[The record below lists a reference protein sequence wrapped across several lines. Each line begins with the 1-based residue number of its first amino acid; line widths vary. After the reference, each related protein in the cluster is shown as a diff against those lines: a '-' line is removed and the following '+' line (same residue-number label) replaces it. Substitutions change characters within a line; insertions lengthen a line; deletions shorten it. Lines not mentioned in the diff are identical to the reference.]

1 MSNGA
6 STTTT
11 RPTAIAPNT
20 DTAANTDTATGNPG
34 PSVHDAKAA
43 NTPAGETTGTTA
55 NIPPYSTIEGVI
67 IFPSLPHVNFLS
79 LLCKACGKGVP
90 EFFVN
95 LKRQYASAL
104 EEVPWD
110 DVVHLLTLKT
120 RIMLS
125 PVIAFSVVAFPVLL
139 SLLLL
144 LCNCLPVVFCTIP
157 RMISRLFLLSFTSD

>member
-11 RPTAIAPNT
+11 RPTTITPNT
-20 DTAANTDTATGNPG
+20 ATGGDAAANTATGGGATG

-43 NTPAGETTGTTA
+43 STPVAGQEITGTTA

-110 DVVHLLTLKT
+110 DVILLLLLKT
-120 RIMLS
+120 CILFS
-125 PVIAFSVVAFPVLL
+125 PVIAFPVVA
-139 SLLLL
+139 SL
-144 LCNCLPVVFCTIP
+144 
-157 RMISRLFLLSFTSD
+157 